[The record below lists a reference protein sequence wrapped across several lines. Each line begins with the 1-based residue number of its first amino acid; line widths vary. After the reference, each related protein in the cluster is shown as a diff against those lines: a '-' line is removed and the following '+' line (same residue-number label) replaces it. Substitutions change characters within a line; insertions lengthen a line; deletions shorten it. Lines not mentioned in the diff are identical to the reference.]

1 MMSLLAPGI
10 PLSLYIHLPWCV
22 EKCPYCDFNSH
33 QLDEQFDEKKYVA
46 SLLLDL
52 EQDLPKIWGRSVET
66 IFIGGGTP
74 SLFSGTAIDEL
85 ISGVRARLMLR
96 ADLEITLESNPGT
109 ADSNNYLAYR
119 QSGVNRLSIGVQSFD
134 DVQLKKLGRIHDA
147 SQAVDAFKMARD
159 AGFERINIDL
169 MYALPGQSVAD
180 ALRDLD
186 QAIALNPEHISWYQ
200 LTIEPNTTFNRYPP
214 KQLPD
219 DDLIW
224 EIQQAGAKKLQQ
236 AGFMQYEISAWSK
249 GSEQCQHNL
258 NYWEFGDYLGIG
270 AGAHGKIT
278 DLSEAKIYRT
288 RRRKQPLHW
297 LNDEMN
303 FLADAPAIEKADLP
317 LEFMMN
323 VMRLNNGASM
333 STFTER
339 TGLLITDIMKP
350 LKEGRDNKL
359 IDPRLDR
366 LKPTAQG
373 QNYLN
378 DLLALFMDV
387 KIDTTNN
394 ITIKD
399 IT

>member
-1 MMSLLAPGI
+1 MSLLAPGI

-33 QLDEQFDEKKYVA
+33 QLNEQFDEKKYVA
-46 SLLLDL
+46 SLLKDL

-74 SLFSGTAIDEL
+74 SLFSGPAIDEL

-96 ADLEITLESNPGT
+96 ADPEITLESNPGT
-109 ADSNNYLAYR
+109 ADANNYFNYR
-119 QSGVNRLSIGVQSFD
+119 QAGVNRLSIGVQSFD
-134 DVQLKKLGRIHDA
+134 DTQLKKLGRIHDA
-147 SQAVDAFKMARD
+147 SQAVDAFKMARE

-169 MYALPGQSVAD
+169 MYALPGQSVED
-180 ALRDLD
+180 ALDDLD
-186 QAIALNPEHISWYQ
+186 KAIALNPEHISWYQ

-224 EIQQAGAKKLQQ
+224 EIQEAGAKKLQQ
-236 AGFMQYEISAWSK
+236 AGFKQYEISAWSK
-249 GSEQCQHNL
+249 KSEQCQHNV

-278 DLSEAKIYRT
+278 DLSEGKIYRT
-288 RRRKQPLHW
+288 RRRKQPSHW
-297 LNDEMN
+297 LDDKMN
-303 FLADAPAIEKADLP
+303 FLADAPAIEKADLA

-323 VMRLNNGASM
+323 AMRLNSGVLV

-339 TGLLITDIMKP
+339 TGLLITDIMDP
-350 LKEGRDNKL
+350 LRKARDNHFM
-359 IDPRLDR
+359 DTRLDILR
-366 LKPTAQG
+366 PTTQG
-373 QNYLN
+373 LNYLN
-378 DLLALFMDV
+378 DLLAIFMDV
-387 KIDTTNN
+387 KINQAN
-394 ITIKD
+394 SIVIKEIT
-399 IT
+399 

>member
-1 MMSLLAPGI
+1 MSLLAPGI

-33 QLDEQFDEKKYVA
+33 QLNDQFDETKYVA
-46 SLLLDL
+46 SLLKDL
-52 EQDLPKIWGRSVET
+52 EQDLPKIWGRAVET

-74 SLFSGTAIDEL
+74 SLFSGPAIDEL

-109 ADSNNYLAYR
+109 ADAQNYLNYR
-119 QSGVNRLSIGVQSFD
+119 QAGVNRLSIGVQSFD
-134 DVQLKKLGRIHDA
+134 DQQLKILGRIHDA
-147 SQAVDAFKMARD
+147 SQAVDAFQMARD
-159 AGFERINIDL
+159 AGFKRINIDL
-169 MYALPGQSVAD
+169 MYALPAQSIED
-180 ALRDLD
+180 ALKDLD
-186 QAIALNPEHISWYQ
+186 KAIALDPEHISWYQ

-224 EIQQAGAKKLQQ
+224 EIQQAGAKKLQE
-236 AGFMQYEISAWSK
+236 AGFTQYEISAWSK
-249 GSEQCQHNL
+249 KSEQCQHNV

-278 DLSEAKIYRT
+278 DLSNEKIYRT
-288 RRRKQPLHW
+288 RRRKQPSHW
-297 LNDEMN
+297 LDDKMN
-303 FLADAPAIEKADLP
+303 FLADAPAIEKTDLP

-323 VMRLNNGASM
+323 AMRLNSGVSI

-339 TGLLITDIMKP
+339 TGLLISDIMEP
-350 LKEGRDNKL
+350 LRKARNNNLMDT
-359 IDPRLDR
+359 RLDI
-366 LKPTAQG
+366 LKPTPQG
-373 QNYLN
+373 LNYLN

-387 KIDTTNN
+387 KITQTNDIVIKE
-394 ITIKD
+394 IT
-399 IT
+399 